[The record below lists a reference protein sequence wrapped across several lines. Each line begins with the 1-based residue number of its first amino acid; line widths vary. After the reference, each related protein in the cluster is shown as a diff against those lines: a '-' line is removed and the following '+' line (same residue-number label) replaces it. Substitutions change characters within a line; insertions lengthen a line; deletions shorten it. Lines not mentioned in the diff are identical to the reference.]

1 MIPVLLYHAVSDH
14 PRPGLGRWTVSTDA
28 FDRHCHFI
36 AECGRTPMTVSQY
49 AGALRAGSP
58 SEDTIVITFDDGY
71 ADTFAACRRLAAGIG
86 AATVYVTTS
95 WIGQPGMLREQDLI
109 VLAALGVEIGAHSH
123 THRRLDELA
132 GPDLEN
138 DIVTSRRH
146 LTGRTGAPVASFAYP
161 HGNYDRRTRAAV
173 AEAGFNSACAVR
185 NALSHAADDTLAIAR
200 LTVAA
205 STSDARLR
213 SWLDG
218 DGPPA
223 PGGELLR
230 TRAWRSAR
238 RIRARVL
245 QSPPALPPPAPA
257 VVRVAGDPR

>member
-28 FDRHCHFI
+28 FDRHCRFI

-71 ADTFAACRRLAAGIG
+71 ADTFAASRRLAAGIG

-95 WIGQPGMLREQDLI
+95 WIDQPGMLREQNLI
-109 VLAALGVEIGAHSH
+109 ALAALGVEIGAHSH
-123 THRRLDELA
+123 THRRLDELT
-132 GPDLEN
+132 GPDLESE
-138 DIVTSRRH
+138 IVTSRRL
-146 LTGRTGAPVASFAYP
+146 LTVHTGTPVASFAYP

-173 AEAGFNSACAVR
+173 ADAGFSSACAVR
-185 NALSHAADDTLAIAR
+185 NTLSHAADDALAIAR
-200 LTVAA
+200 LTIAA
-205 STSDARLR
+205 TTSDARLR
-213 SWLDG
+213 AWLDG

-238 RIRARVL
+238 RLRARVMR
-245 QSPPALPPPAPA
+245 PAPPTSTPA
-257 VVRVAGDPR
+257 VIRVAQDPL